1 MGGFMLKA
9 KDIMSTNITT
19 IHPDA
24 TIYDAV
30 NLLYNKRVS
39 GLPVVDSDGKL
50 AGIISENDVLNLV
63 FSGSARSTKVSD
75 VMTKSVVTFSP
86 DSDVDKI
93 SLTISEKKYRRVII
107 TDADNRVVGI
117 VSRHDIIRII
127 LDKS

>member
-1 MGGFMLKA
+1 MLKA

-19 IHPDA
+19 IQPDA

-39 GLPVVDSDGKL
+39 GLPVVDDSGKL
-50 AGIISENDVLNLV
+50 VGIISENDILNLV

-75 VMTKSVVTFSP
+75 VMTKNVVTFSP
-86 DSDVDKI
+86 DSEVDKI

-107 TDADNRVVGI
+107 TDTDNKVVGI

>member
-1 MGGFMLKA
+1 MLKA

-19 IHPDA
+19 IYPDA

-50 AGIISENDVLNLV
+50 VGIISENDILNLV

-75 VMTKSVVTFSP
+75 VMTKNVVTFSP
-86 DSDVDKI
+86 DSEVDKI

-107 TDADNRVVGI
+107 TDADNKVVGI

>member
-1 MGGFMLKA
+1 MLKA
-9 KDIMSTNITT
+9 KDIMSTTITT
-19 IHPDA
+19 IHPDE

-30 NLLYNKRVS
+30 NLLYNKKIS

-50 AGIISENDVLNLV
+50 VGIITENDVLNLV

-75 VMTKSVVTFSP
+75 IMTKNVVTFSP
-86 DSDVDKI
+86 DTDVDKI

-107 TDADNRVVGI
+107 TDENNKVVGI